1 MSSNKTRI
9 EHDLLGD
16 FAVPADAY
24 YGVQTARALE
34 NFKISGVEL
43 RLYPNFIKALAMV
56 KLAAAR
62 ANFDT
67 GGFRVRFSPRSKAR
81 VRKSSMASS
90 TTSSSSMCSRVAPEH
105 RRT

>member
-34 NFKISGVEL
+34 TFKISGVER

-67 GGFRVRFSPRSKAR
+67 GGFSREILTAIEGACQEIIDGKMRDQFLPSVIPRAR
-81 VRKSSMASS
+81 
-90 TTSSSSMCSRVAPEH
+90 
-105 RRT
+105 